1 MRSRKIGRRG
11 PPENCDQLLARA
23 GQDPLPC
30 KASLPADKNSCPKSP
45 FLERLRTQASRLT
58 QDAPAAAVGTA
69 SPYPSWRTVR
79 TPSSASR
86 ASEKRS
92 LLSLGMEIV
101 RAGRRRLGIGGN
113 RHRTQN
119 HCRSGQRHREF
130 SHALPPTRKPHAAE
144 TIVDA
149 LPLYLQAHRVWAV
162 ANVTDCDG
170 WCWSQRGKARA
181 KFSF

>member
-1 MRSRKIGRRG
+1 MSMTHRCVKK
-11 PPENCDQLLARA
+11 CDWGGSAGLVPLKFAINFLPRTV

-30 KASLPADKNSCPKSP
+30 EASLPADKNSCPKSP
-45 FLERLRTQASRLT
+45 FLERLRRQANRLT

-101 RAGRRRLGIGGN
+101 GARRRRLGIGGN
-113 RHRTQN
+113 RHGTQN
-119 HCRSGQRHREF
+119 NCHSGQRHCEF

-144 TIVDA
+144 TILDA
-149 LPLYLQAHRVWAV
+149 LPLYLQVHRASAV
-162 ANVTDCDG
+162 PM
-170 WCWSQRGKARA
+170 
-181 KFSF
+181 